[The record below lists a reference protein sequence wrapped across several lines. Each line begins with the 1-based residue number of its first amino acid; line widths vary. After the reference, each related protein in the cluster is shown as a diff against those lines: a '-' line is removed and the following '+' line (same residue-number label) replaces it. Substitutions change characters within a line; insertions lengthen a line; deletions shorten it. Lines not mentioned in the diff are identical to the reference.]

1 MLSSYGIIFYQ
12 NKSSYIDLDK
22 EELTGDCVELAREF
36 LKKVLKVERLHVFGE
51 LSKGQMVE
59 KFDYLQ
65 MRIHAAIKKSAKTS
79 ITPQDVLINIITLG
93 PMKRA
98 HDNE

>member
-22 EELTGDCVELAREF
+22 EELTGDCVELASEF

-51 LSKGQMVE
+51 LSKG
-59 KFDYLQ
+59 
-65 MRIHAAIKKSAKTS
+65 
-79 ITPQDVLINIITLG
+79 
-93 PMKRA
+93 
-98 HDNE
+98 